1 MAERDHGPR
10 AALVQAAV
18 QVAEVPL
25 DAPLPGGRHGRV
37 RRREAPSPA
46 APAALHRCEAGAAL
60 PAWPP
65 LRP

>member
-1 MAERDHGPR
+1 VAERYHGPR